1 MTLRVSCQLLTA
13 ERVIRYVT
21 EHEST
26 MPVHERDLLMSAFR
40 EIVVNAMEHGGGFNP
55 AKYIEVTVA
64 RTQRAVVFHF
74 RDPGAGF
81 DRSGLSHAAASPT
94 PEAVMSTAIRRA
106 ELGMRP
112 GGFGMLIVRQ
122 IVDEVVYNERG
133 NEVLLIK
140 HLS

>member
-1 MTLRVSCQLLTA
+1 MA
-13 ERVIRYVT
+13 
-21 EHEST
+21 
-26 MPVHERDLLMSAFR
+26 AFR
-40 EIVVNAMEHGGGFNP
+40 EILVNAMEHGGGFDP
-55 AKYIEVTVA
+55 AKRIEVTTA

-74 RDPGAGF
+74 RDPGGGF
-81 DRSGLSHAAASPT
+81 DRSGMDHAAANPT
-94 PEAVMSTAIRRA
+94 PEAVMTSAIRRA

-140 HLS
+140 HLT